1 MDVDDEYRT
10 KEEVNADGAHVYDDW
25 KSIVVDADNPNKKL
39 GEYRSN
45 YHPQEQG
52 SDESPVKI
60 RHVVDVFLGK
70 KSKLRTAWSIYGV
83 VVAISLLAVL
93 SFMVMRLP
101 ISWGNALILII
112 FVIAGLPAIGIV
124 LVIIT
129 VIKKV
134 NENTNREIA
143 RKETGEAISN
153 NSEAIV
159 QNYNP
164 ISDDG
169 AALAQNYKIC
179 DAAAI
184 TLAVVAISAFACGW
198 NLWLTEGTIILIA
211 YIAIAVPF
219 IYLIALICKT
229 RKGYKYSPA
238 FLLIIPGLVAY
249 PVLHILKENV
259 YADEAVLKVASIAVF
274 MGALLLAIL
283 AREMREKQK
292 IPIVKA
298 IAAPILII
306 VAIVFLMMPF
316 IVYYT

>member
-1 MDVDDEYRT
+1 MDVDDENRT
-10 KEEVNADGAHVYDDW
+10 KEEVNVNGAHVYDDW

-52 SDESPVKI
+52 SDESPVEI

-83 VVAISLLAVL
+83 VVAISILAVL

-153 NSEAIV
+153 NSVAIV

-169 AALAQNYKIC
+169 VALAQNYKIC

-184 TLAVVAISAFACGW
+184 TLAVVAISAFAFGW
-198 NLWLTEGTIILIA
+198 DFRLTDGTIIS
-211 YIAIAVPF
+211 YIAIAVPL
-219 IYLIALICKT
+219 IYLITLICKT
-229 RKGYKYSPA
+229 KKGYKYSPA
-238 FLLIIPGLVAY
+238 LLLVIPAIIAY
-249 PVLHILKENV
+249 PVLNILR
-259 YADEAVLKVASIAVF
+259 DEMFVDEVVLKVASIAVF
-274 MGALLLAIL
+274 MGALLLAVL
-283 AREMREKQK
+283 ARGMREKRK
-292 IPIVKA
+292 IPIIKA
-298 IAAPILII
+298 IVAPILII
-306 VAIVFLMMPF
+306 ATIVFIMMPY
-316 IVYYT
+316 ILHRI